1 MVNSETLD
9 YFINSE
15 SDSSPLWSINY
26 LFRSVNHNLIAQF
39 QPQTRKEQF
48 QVQTKRF
55 YKSGSSQFFRT
66 NLSEFKSL
74 IEGNKSRL
82 SRTLTAGWATIQGST
97 DLLNM
102 NRKRNGNLTL
112 SAGTTFNFRA
122 FQWLLSLVRVKW
134 KGEKEDVLNYGLL
147 HPHRLVGRSSRRLSL
162 AKRNIQL
169 IILAKAPNWF
179 SNISQFRLVGWASWQ
194 KKLKQS
200 RMARD

>member
-1 MVNSETLD
+1 MPSIRIIFRNNHDIQSCPCNSISLLPHSLMVNSETLD

-122 FQWLLSLVRVKW
+122 FQ
-134 KGEKEDVLNYGLL
+134 
-147 HPHRLVGRSSRRLSL
+147 
-162 AKRNIQL
+162 
-169 IILAKAPNWF
+169 
-179 SNISQFRLVGWASWQ
+179 
-194 KKLKQS
+194 
-200 RMARD
+200 